1 MRTFLLEY
9 GAEDTVA
16 DVSLLTPFLGV
27 STLARGSFAVDP
39 TIQLVVQLLVSH
51 RDLQEAQQAAV
62 YQGLTYE
69 IVAAAP
75 FDAPL
80 LVLFDA
86 LGASGTTANVEPYV
100 PAILLGS
107 SVVDMTYIPSSLT
120 QQPTQSMDVDME
132 PDLSIE
138 TPADPALFKPPI
150 EIESEKKRDIQK
162 REEVETKKKREQTE
176 TKKKGDVQEKEESK
190 AKKKC
195 R

>member
-1 MRTFLLEY
+1 M
-9 GAEDTVA
+9 
-16 DVSLLTPFLGV
+16 
-27 STLARGSFAVDP
+27 
-39 TIQLVVQLLVSH
+39 SH
-51 RDLQEAQQAAV
+51 RDLQAAG
-62 YQGLTYE
+62 YHSLTYE

-75 FDAPL
+75 SDEPL
-80 LVLFDA
+80 LVSFDA

-100 PAILLGS
+100 PAILPGS
-107 SVVDMTYIPSSLT
+107 SVVDMPYIPSSLT
-120 QQPTQSMDVDME
+120 QQLTQSTDVDME